1 MKMHKKCKLQH
12 CILICSFC
20 IQDLFFAF
28 LAWPN
33 TRFKNAYANITSLRK
48 SSFLT
53 HTVTDSVDVCV
64 CVCVCVCVWPVFSA
78 ELDSQRSAAVHV
90 TLPKALPHG
99 AGHTDHRRHD
109 GTHTEREEDKT
120 VFCTSLTWQ
129 VCVCVFLQFL
139 TADPARPRHTHT
151 GVQRPADA
159 AMLTG
164 RNTRRSDGYTHTHT
178 HTQLHE
184 HKHTSLNINTTQDE
198 QENHCKPNWTKEST
212 EACFHHEIKKLLHNI
227 LSTQFWLFLTIASL
241 YLTILTFFSTAS
253 KLN

>member
-1 MKMHKKCKLQH
+1 M
-12 CILICSFC
+12 
-20 IQDLFFAF
+20 
-28 LAWPN
+28 
-33 TRFKNAYANITSLRK
+33 
-48 SSFLT
+48 
-53 HTVTDSVDVCV
+53 
-64 CVCVCVCVWPVFSA
+64 CVWPVFSA

-90 TLPKALPHG
+90 TLPKAFPHG

-129 VCVCVFLQFL
+129 VCVCVCSYSFSQRMPLV
-139 TADPARPRHTHT
+139 PVTHT
-151 GVQRPADA
+151 QVFRGPQTPPCWQGGTHGVVMA
-159 AMLTG
+159 
-164 RNTRRSDGYTHTHT
+164 THT